1 MEEDKPIGTKHIFII
16 IIVIILI
23 LAAITIGVSQILHND
38 LDIPDIVLVPPQNT
52 TYEANATFV
61 LPSGNLTF
69 NCELADTTE
78 ERQEGLMNRESLDN
92 DTGMLFVFE
101 SPITVSFWMK
111 DTLIPLDIIFINA
124 TGYVVNIEE
133 ADPEPGIN
141 DALLTRYPS
150 NGPVLYVLEINQGI
164 SAAEGIVPGSLV
176 LMEY

>member
-1 MEEDKPIGTKHIFII
+1 MKEERTIGKGHIFII
-16 IIVIILI
+16 VIIAILI
-23 LAAITIGVSQILHND
+23 FAVIALSMSQILHND
-38 LDIPDIVLVPPQNT
+38 QNIPEIQPDNTQNN
-52 TYEANATFV
+52 TYEANAIFV

-92 DTGMLFVFE
+92 DTGMLFVFD
-101 SPITVSFWMK
+101 SPLVVSFWMK

-164 SAAEGIVPGSLV
+164 STAEGIVPGTYVELQ
-176 LMEY
+176 Y